1 MPGQRDHQPVV
12 IESFNGLWARGDAES
27 CPLDHFI
34 QADNIQF
41 FHSGFQTRD
50 AVDKYQTNL
59 TPIGRIV
66 RVYNYVM
73 QTGQSLLVLREGGDI
88 FHLIA
93 PSTVHGPILSIADM
107 EAFGFVAVAG
117 RAYITPFKST
127 VNTQGINSELGLQ
140 NDFVYVYKGDG

>member
-1 MPGQRDHQPVV
+1 MPGQREHEPVV
-12 IESFNGLWARGDAES
+12 IESFNGLWDRGDAES
-27 CPLDHFI
+27 CPLDHFT

-50 AVDKYQTNL
+50 PVDKYQSPSTAL
-59 TPIGRIV
+59 GRIV

-88 FHLIA
+88 FHVIGS
-93 PSTVHGPILSIADM
+93 STVYGPILSIADM
-107 EAFGFVAVAG
+107 EDFGFVAYNG

-127 VNTQGINSELGLQ
+127 ANS
-140 NDFVYVYKGDG
+140 